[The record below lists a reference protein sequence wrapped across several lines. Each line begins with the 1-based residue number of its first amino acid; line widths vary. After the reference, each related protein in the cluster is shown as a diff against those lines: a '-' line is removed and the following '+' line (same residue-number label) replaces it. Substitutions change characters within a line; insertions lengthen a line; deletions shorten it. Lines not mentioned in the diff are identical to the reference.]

1 MLFLF
6 LLLFVLGLQFLG
18 FSIRIKLFNTILE
31 FLESL
36 SLESTLMNERFNIVC
51 TEISIFVTHLELIML
66 GLLGKRLKGSLGIN
80 HIHELLSR

>member
-18 FSIRIKLFNTILE
+18 FSIRIKLFDTILE